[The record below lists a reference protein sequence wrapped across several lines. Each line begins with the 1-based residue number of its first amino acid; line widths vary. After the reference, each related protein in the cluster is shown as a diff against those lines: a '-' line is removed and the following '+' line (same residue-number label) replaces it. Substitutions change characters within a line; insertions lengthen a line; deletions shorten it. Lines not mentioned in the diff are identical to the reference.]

1 MDAGKAVCEMEKV
14 MTQFEKNPQKWP
26 DTLWIVRHGE
36 SAGNVAREVAEATG
50 SAFVD
55 IPHREVDVPLSML
68 GERQAAALGR
78 WFGNLSVSEKPNVVL
93 TSPYKRALETAKL
106 VVHSAGLDPED
117 LSFVIDERL
126 REKEF
131 GIFDRLTKTGAREMY
146 PEQAEARS
154 VLGKFYHRPPG
165 GESWCDVILRL
176 RSVVDTITREHRRER
191 VLIVAH
197 QVVVNCFRYLIERM
211 TEEEILEM
219 DRAQD
224 IANCSVTSYE
234 FDPTLGKKG
243 KLALRLY
250 NFVAP
255 LEEAG
260 EAITT
265 QKDIPIAPK

>member
-1 MDAGKAVCEMEKV
+1 MAETNEKS
-14 MTQFEKNPQKWP
+14 QKWP
-26 DTLWIVRHGE
+26 DVLWIVRHGE
-36 SAGNVAREVAEATG
+36 SAANVAREEAEATG
-50 SAFVD
+50 RTHIDV
-55 IPHREVDVPLSML
+55 PHREVDVPLSLL
-68 GERQAAALGR
+68 GERQAVALGH
-78 WFGNLSVSEKPNVVL
+78 WFGNFPEPEKPTVVL
-93 TSPYKRALETAKL
+93 TSPYKRALDTAKL
-106 VVHSAGLDPED
+106 IVHSAGLDPED
-117 LSFVIDERL
+117 ISFVIDERL

-131 GIFDRLTKTGAREMY
+131 GIFDRLTKTGAQQLY

-197 QVVVNCFRYLIERM
+197 QVVVNCFRYLLERM
-211 TEEEILEM
+211 TEEEILGM

-234 FDPTLGKKG
+234 FDPAIGKKG

-250 NFVAP
+250 NFVTP
-255 LEEAG
+255 LAQAG
-260 EAITT
+260 EPITT

>member
-1 MDAGKAVCEMEKV
+1 MS
-14 MTQFEKNPQKWP
+14 QPEKNPQKWP
-26 DTLWIVRHGE
+26 DVLWVVRHGE
-36 SAGNVAREVAEATG
+36 SAGNVAREEAEAIG
-50 SAFVD
+50 SNYVE
-55 IPHREVDVPLSML
+55 IPHREVDVPLSLL

-78 WFGNLSVSEKPNVVL
+78 WFGNFAEAEKPTVIL

-106 VVHSAGLDPED
+106 VLHTAALDPYE

-131 GIFDRLTKTGAREMY
+131 GIFDRLTKT
-146 PEQAEARS
+146 
-154 VLGKFYHRPPG
+154 RPPG

-176 RSVVDTITREHRRER
+176 RSVIDTLTREHRRER

-234 FDPTLGKKG
+234 FDSEVGKKG

-260 EAITT
+260 EPVTT
-265 QKDIPIAPK
+265 QKDISVAPK

>member
-1 MDAGKAVCEMEKV
+1 MS
-14 MTQFEKNPQKWP
+14 QPEKNPQKWP
-26 DTLWIVRHGE
+26 DKLWIVRHGE
-36 SAGNVAREVAEATG
+36 SAGNVAREVAEASG
-50 SAFVD
+50 SVYVEM
-55 IPHREVDVPLSML
+55 PHREVDVPLSLL

-78 WFGNLSVSEKPNVVL
+78 WFGNLTEYEKPTVVL

-106 VVHSAGLDPED
+106 VVHTAGLDPEEI
-117 LSFVIDERL
+117 SFVIDERL

-131 GIFDRLTKTGAREMY
+131 GIFDRLTKSGAHQLY

-154 VLGKFYHRPPG
+154 AIGKFYHRPPG

-234 FDPTLGKKG
+234 FDRELGKKG
-243 KLALRLY
+243 KLVLRLY

-260 EAITT
+260 EPITT
-265 QKDIPIAPK
+265 QKDISVAPK